1 MNLKWIKYFVVVLF
15 IFGGTGF
22 YSNSIYAENEMVFIT
37 DLQQDPYTKIE
48 QSQLPD
54 KIKNTLNKDYANSKI
69 DEVYVNGD
77 KSRYR
82 MELQVTNAQGQMERK
97 TVYYSKEGKEVENL
111 KDRGESES
119 KDWNER
125 HDESKKRRQK

>member
-1 MNLKWIKYFVVVLF
+1 MRICAVVIFV
-15 IFGGTGF
+15 FGGIGLQ
-22 YSNSIYAENEMVFIT
+22 AENLAQKTEKTVVEF
-37 DLQQDPYTKIE
+37 QQDPYTKVE
-48 QSQLPD
+48 EAQLPD
-54 KIKNTLNKDYANSKI
+54 KIKNTLNKDYANAKI

-97 TVYYSKEGKEVENL
+97 TVYYSKEGKEVQNL

-125 HDESKKRRQK
+125 HDESKKRRDK